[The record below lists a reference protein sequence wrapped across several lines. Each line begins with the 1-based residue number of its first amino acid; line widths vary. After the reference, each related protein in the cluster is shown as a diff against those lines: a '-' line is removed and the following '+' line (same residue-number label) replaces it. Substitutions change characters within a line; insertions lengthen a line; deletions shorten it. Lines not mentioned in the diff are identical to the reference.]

1 MTPRWLASSE
11 ARSGGREGTARSP
24 EGWLRGRRGLVA
36 GPARR
41 PRLPRA
47 PGPGLGREGLLAPH
61 MGPENSPKRHTSP
74 RPSSLAE
81 ASHVTAVAGEGRFL
95 GPLWPPQRLSPHRA
109 PGLSRALFLGLSRL
123 RDTQVACSGRTS
135 RRGGVSGRVATKSTH
150 RAAQEI
156 GGSQWAGT
164 PPRPAESRCLSAAV
178 AVAQGAEALPPLWGA
193 VPRTF
198 PPPGGSTRPRGRL
211 PGELGTPRGGGG
223 GPQGASTRPF
233 S

>member
-1 MTPRWLASSE
+1 MGGKGPLAAPRGGHVGAAGLSPAPRGVLGSRELQDPAREGRGAGAALGPRKLSE
-11 ARSGGREGTARSP
+11 AAHLPSPQLIGRSESCDGGGR
-24 EGWLRGRRGLVA
+24 GRAVPQ
-36 GPARR
+36 GP
-41 PRLPRA
+41 P
-47 PGPGLGREGLLAPH
+47 
-61 MGPENSPKRHTSP
+61 
-74 RPSSLAE
+74 
-81 ASHVTAVAGEGRFL
+81 
-95 GPLWPPQRLSPHRA
+95 WPPQRPSPHRA

-123 RDTQVACSGRTS
+123 HDTQVTCSGRTS
-135 RRGGVSGRVATKSTH
+135 HRGGVSGRVATKSTH

-223 GPQGASTRPF
+223 ARGGLPPAPSPSKETEV
-233 S
+233 

>member
-24 EGWLRGRRGLVA
+24 EGWPCGRRGLVA
-36 GPARR
+36 SPARR

-47 PGPGLGREGLLAPH
+47 PGPGLGREGELAPH

-164 PPRPAESRCLSAAV
+164 PPEASRVPMLVGRGGRGAGSRGSAAPV
-178 AVAQGAEALPPLWGA
+178 GSCATHVS
-193 VPRTF
+193 
-198 PPPGGSTRPRGRL
+198 STRWQHP
-211 PGELGTPRGGGG
+211 
-223 GPQGASTRPF
+223 SSRPPAG
-233 S
+233 